1 MRFRCLVC
9 LLIAGLISGQ
19 LSFAQAAPPASPAAP
34 AGQSAPAAP
43 PAGAPAAAPE
53 VKVAPDDPVI
63 TLKGFCADSSLQGDA
78 CKTVITRAQFEKLVD
93 ALQPNMPAPLRRQL
107 ANRYSQILRMS
118 TAAEK
123 RDLDKKPSFEV
134 KMQFARM
141 QILSQ
146 ELGAALQEDSAKIS
160 DADIADYYQ
169 KNEATYVQAS
179 LQRIFIPRSKQSVNQ
194 PPKTRAAKEKE
205 AAAAAKDKDKDDKD
219 DDDKAGPPPAPTD
232 AQKKAAED
240 SMTKLAVT
248 IHEEAVKGE
257 DFDKLQK
264 EAFVAA
270 GLPGNAVNTKVE
282 KARRATLPLN
292 HQAVMDLKPGDVSD
306 VITDANNG
314 HYIYKMVSKET
325 LTLETVSPEI
335 RKLISGQRYR
345 DAMQAFQGNVD
356 LNDAYFGAARTP
368 GMPPTPRG
376 LRPNP
381 GQAQDPD

>member
-1 MRFRCLVC
+1 MRYQCLVC
-9 LLIAGLISGQ
+9 LLIASLISGQ
-19 LSFAQAAPPASPAAP
+19 TAYCQAAPVAMPAAP
-34 AGQSAPAAP
+34 AGQNAPAAP
-43 PAGAPAAAPE
+43 PAEAPAAPPE
-53 VKVAPDDPVI
+53 VKVSPDDPVI
-63 TLKGFCADSSLQGDA
+63 TIKGFCTDSSLQGDA

-107 ANRYSQILRMS
+107 ANRYAQILRMS

-123 RDLDKKPSFEV
+123 RDLDKKPSFDA

-146 ELGAALQEDSAKIS
+146 ELGAALQEDSSKIS

-169 KNEATYVQAS
+169 KNETSYVQAS
-179 LQRIFIPRSKQSVNQ
+179 LQRIFIPRSKQIVNQ
-194 PPKTRAAKEKE
+194 PPKTRAEKEKE
-205 AAAAAKDKDKDDKD
+205 AKGKDDD
-219 DDDKAGPPPAPTD
+219 EDDDKAGPPPAPTD
-232 AQKKAAED
+232 AQKKAAEEV
-240 SMTKLAVT
+240 MTKFAVT
-248 IHEEAVKGE
+248 IHERAAKGE

-292 HQAVMDLKPGDVSD
+292 HQAVMDLKPGEISE

-325 LTLETVSPEI
+325 LTMEAVTPEI
-335 RKLISGQRYR
+335 RKLLSGQRYR

-376 LRPNP
+376 MKPNP
-381 GQAQDPD
+381 NQAQDPD